1 MIHNFSL
8 FFFKPKNKVKVTFW
22 DDGKIV
28 TKNVEILAI
37 NDKNISFKD
46 AKYTYKCNS
55 AAIKNIRKR
64 LNFMIL
70 FTLVLLILI
79 LVGYLFLAFFDRLK
93 RYYTDKNIDMA
104 KKLLNDGR
112 INYMIRADY
121 SVGTE
126 MDEIVK
132 KTIEKKLNLH
142 FLLYVFI

>member
-1 MIHNFSL
+1 MKKFNYISDYKR
-8 FFFKPKNKVKVTFW
+8 FKPKNKVKVTFL

-70 FTLVLLILI
+70 FTLILLILI
-79 LVGYLFLAFFDRLK
+79 LVGYMFLAFFDRIK
-93 RYYTDKNIDMA
+93 RYYTDKNIERTDFVGA
-104 KKLLNDGR
+104 QSFYGDVLSANDW
-112 INYMIRADY
+112 
-121 SVGTE
+121 
-126 MDEIVK
+126 
-132 KTIEKKLNLH
+132 H
-142 FLLYVFI
+142 